1 MHPTLLLLL
10 WFAGGAAVG
19 ALLVGW
25 LGRRGAR
32 LAEERAAQLERELEE
47 TRGEVDAQGE
57 RIARHF
63 ARTSDL
69 FRELTERYTQLYA
82 HLAEG
87 ARHFCTDELP
97 AIARGLEGPL
107 LGAEVESDG
116 ADARTAERGA
126 AGLAGRGNGGSPPGA

>member
-1 MHPTLLLLL
+1 MHPTFFLLL

-32 LAEERAAQLERELEE
+32 LAEERAAQLERDLEE
-47 TRGEVDAQGE
+47 ARGEADAQAE

-82 HLAEG
+82 HLADG
-87 ARHFCTDELP
+87 ARQFCTDEVP
-97 AIARGLEGPL
+97 AIARGFEGAL
-107 LGAEVESDG
+107 LGPEVETEAAG
-116 ADARTAERGA
+116 ARPADRGA
-126 AGLAGRGNGGSPPGA
+126 AGLGGRGNGGSPPAA